1 VVTLRLL
8 IAAAVLIAVW
18 RPGLRW
24 DRTTWAVVVGAGTL
38 LVVHHLSYYEA
49 VDRLP
54 LGAATTVEFTGPF
67 LIAAIGSRRAAHLL
81 WACLAAA
88 GVVLLSASGPHLN
101 AEGLGFAALAGCCWG
116 GYILVAKRLTD
127 RVPDGRGLAL
137 AVAWG
142 ALLSLP
148 YGLAQAGTRLFA
160 PATLVLAAAV
170 AILSSVLPY
179 SFQLEALRRLSPR
192 IFGVLT
198 SLEPAIG
205 ALIGLLLLDQH
216 LTVPQWLGITAV
228 ALASIGATRSDRGKQ
243 RNNAD
248 TDAVRPP
255 VSTLDT

>member
-1 VVTLRLL
+1 M
-8 IAAAVLIAVW
+8 
-18 RPGLRW
+18 
-24 DRTTWAVVVGAGTL
+24 
-38 LVVHHLSYYEA
+38 
-49 VDRLP
+49 
-54 LGAATTVEFTGPF
+54 
-67 LIAAIGSRRAAHLL
+67 
-81 WACLAAA
+81 
-88 GVVLLSASGPHLN
+88 
-101 AEGLGFAALAGCCWG
+101 
-116 GYILVAKRLTD
+116 VAKRLAD

-192 IFGVLT
+192 VFGVLT